1 MSDNVRFPCA
11 KWKRRGKGSLA
22 DKRHKIEMT
31 NGLPAYKRYA
41 RRLIRRFNLDSAAG
55 VCSALRRGNLRRG
68 SKGKLKNIR
77 ARKWS
82 IRGR

>member
-11 KWKRRGKGSLA
+11 KWKRRGRASLA

-41 RRLIRRFNLDSAAG
+41 RRLIRRFNLDSAAE
-55 VCSALRRGNLRRG
+55 VCSALRCANLGRC
-68 SKGKLKNIR
+68 SKGKLKNVR

-82 IRGR
+82 IRGK